1 MRFTVMDRRNFINQN
16 SLHNAGWCNSE
27 VCKCDEAGV
36 LKTSYFKR
44 IEPFHLAAI
53 TVLAFITAAAIFSII
68 KGGLMRAE
76 IISEK
81 NQSVISCSPNAN
93 EEILKDDRRPV
104 DGNNGN
110 SCPHQVGAVGILY
123 LNNSNHKKNHVC

>member
-1 MRFTVMDRRNFINQN
+1 MRFTVMDRRSFINQN
-16 SLHNAGWCNSE
+16 SLQNAGRCNSE
-27 VCKCDEAGV
+27 VCECDEAGV
-36 LKTSYFKR
+36 LKTSNFKK
-44 IEPFHLAAI
+44 IEPYHLAAI
-53 TVLAFITAAAIFSII
+53 TILAFISAAAISSIT

-81 NQSVISCSPNAN
+81 NQNIISCSPNAN
-93 EEILKDDRRPV
+93 EEILNDDRRPV

-110 SCPHQVGAVGILY
+110 SCSHQVGAVGILY